1 MDSRRAGESALE
13 SISPPTSRVASGV
26 RIATPTVT
34 GPAME
39 PRPTSSI
46 PATMRAPEAKS
57 CCSYS
62 RSAAGGVAFLGFAF
76 TGGLAFAGFVALF
89 WALTIIA
96 KLAYSL
102 GVEVGA
108 GTEENTEL

>member
-46 PATMRAPEAKS
+46 PATVRAPEAKS

-62 RSAAGGVAFLGFAF
+62 RSAAGGVAFA
-76 TGGLAFAGFVALF
+76 GLACAGFVALF
-89 WALTIIA
+89 WALTIFP
-96 KLAYSL
+96 KLTYL
-102 GVEVGA
+102 EGVEVGS
-108 GTEENTEL
+108 GIEENTEL